1 MRDLVGRL
9 RGTPCALSK
18 VEPNGVQKTL
28 DQRIVGENQLYVCQK
43 FAELNRFV
51 GEGAVENVKLPDD
64 SVKIIGWV
72 LAAVRAEFNKNRL
85 DRIRKELEALG
96 GGAVGG
102 DYESGNLKRYIEQ
115 NYFVGNV
122 STV

>member
-1 MRDLVGRL
+1 MQ
-9 RGTPCALSK
+9 GTPCALSK
-18 VEPNGVQKTL
+18 VEPNGVQKTF

-72 LAAVRAEFNKNRL
+72 LAAVRVEFYKNRL
-85 DRIRKELEALG
+85 DRIRKELEAL

-115 NYFVGNV
+115 SYFVGNV